1 MRGHKF
7 ILFSH
12 HQFSTRLRYVHA
24 VPFLGVKVNS
34 LLTFSSGKILLC
46 RQTQIRFGVPV
57 QCLCS
62 KDDNV
67 SAALQMA
74 LEKFVCSRMR
84 LWRL

>member
-1 MRGHKF
+1 MKYHSQ
-7 ILFSH
+7 SH
-12 HQFSTRLRYVHA
+12 TSI
-24 VPFLGVKVNS
+24 VPALKNELLNS
-34 LLTFSSGKILLC
+34 LLTFSFGKVLLC

-74 LEKFVCSRMR
+74 VEKFVCSGMHLLRF
-84 LWRL
+84 